1 MNEIVQ
7 HRTSQSAAGT
17 LVCALTA
24 AMAAGA
30 GAVAWPVRDTPI
42 YVVPQT
48 SASYSPFVG
57 QSLIL
62 TPQPNSSVFAREI
75 AKVYAAL
82 SEGQEPLGAEFEAV
96 WDANVD
102 SLYES

>member
-17 LVCALTA
+17 LVFALSA
-24 AMAAGA
+24 AMATGH
-30 GAVAWPVRDTPI
+30 VAWPVRDTPI
-42 YVVPQT
+42 YIVPQT
-48 SASYSPFVG
+48 SASYSQFVK

-62 TPQPNSSVFAREI
+62 APQSNSSIFAREI
-75 AKVYAAL
+75 AKVYATL
-82 SEGQEPLGAEFEAV
+82 SEGQEPLGAEFEAI

-102 SLYES
+102 SLYEA

>member
-7 HRTSQSAAGT
+7 HRTSQSAAGP
-17 LVCALTA
+17 LVFALSA
-24 AMAAGA
+24 AMATGH
-30 GAVAWPVRDTPI
+30 VAWPVRDTPI

-48 SASYSPFVG
+48 SASYSPFVE

-62 TPQPNSSVFAREI
+62 APQSNSSLFAREI
-75 AKVYAAL
+75 ARVYASM
-82 SEGQEPLGAEFEAV
+82 SEGQEPLGADFEAV

-102 SLYES
+102 SLYEA